1 MSTRTA
7 IFAAA
12 AVLGVLAFVLA
23 RGEEPSGRLRALEA
37 DPMATYVPPG
47 GKLVDTDSQNEG
59 SSLGKPVLARYT
71 RLFQLTRQGSAR
83 AVEDARARAKAS
95 GWTQVGRAD
104 ARIFVAD
111 KRAPSGRMELGITL
125 FEDSL
130 LLPRDV
136 KPPAILVSLRHHG
149 P

>member
-7 IFAAA
+7 IFVAA
-12 AVLGVLAFVLA
+12 AVLGVLVFALV

-71 RLFQLTRQGSAR
+71 RLFQLTRVGSAR
-83 AVEDARARAKAS
+83 AVEDARTTAKAW
-95 GWTQVGRAD
+95 GWTQVGRGD
-104 ARIFVAD
+104 ARVFVAD

-136 KPPAILVSLRHHG
+136 KPPALLISLRHHG